1 MNTGNCLA
9 SAAALLVVG
18 LSTVGVA
25 HAEPTESSDPPAPA
39 PAEAPAGAP
48 ADASPP
54 APKTLI
60 DTDGTYAVGT
70 DILPGTYTSGGPVD
84 DVACY
89 WKRVA
94 GDTLVDNA
102 LTKKPQTVRI
112 EVTDTAFTTSHC
124 QAWVLAD
131 CAAACPPPPP
141 PPGPG
146 AFFGDLRRFLGPG
159 QFAVPLP

>member
-1 MNTGNCLA
+1 MRTGTRLA
-9 SAAALLVVG
+9 GAAALLVIG
-18 LSTVGVA
+18 LATAGA
-25 HAEPTESSDPPAPA
+25 AQAQPTEPSEPPA
-39 PAEAPAGAP
+39 
-48 ADASPP
+48 PP

-60 DTDGTYAVGT
+60 DADGTYAVGT

-89 WKRVA
+89 WKRVG
-94 GDTLVDNA
+94 GDKLIDNA

-124 QAWVLAD
+124 QAWVLAP
-131 CAAACPPPPP
+131 CGAACPPPPP
-141 PPGPG
+141 PAGPG

>member
-1 MNTGNCLA
+1 MRSGTRLA

-18 LSTVGVA
+18 LATAGA
-25 HAEPTESSDPPAPA
+25 AQAQPAEPSEPPA
-39 PAEAPAGAP
+39 
-48 ADASPP
+48 PP

-60 DTDGTYAVGT
+60 DADGTYAVGT

-89 WKRVA
+89 WKRVG
-94 GDTLVDNA
+94 GDKLIDNA

-124 QAWVLAD
+124 QAWVLAP
-131 CAAACPPPPP
+131 CGTACPPPPP
-141 PPGPG
+141 PAGPG

-159 QFAVPLP
+159 QFAIPLP